1 MTNRISTVYLI
12 ILSSVIQI
20 SAQQEIT
27 LLGVDVDGN
36 KLASETMIRYTAGL
50 RQNEVINVADFSRA
64 VKRLWQL
71 GLFEDVQIKID
82 KETTD
87 GFFITIQVQETPIL
101 GNVHYKGNKKLKDK
115 QLQDELDFYLGQRIK
130 PHVLVESITKL
141 KDFYAEDGFLLAEV
155 EATLVDPEGTIDD
168 QKSDKDKQK
177 QGLTK
182 DILFTIKEN
191 DKVKINKILFQGNES
206 YSDFRLRRVLKE
218 TKQQRWYLFWRS
230 YFDGKKF
237 DEDKLALET
246 FYRNNGYRDF
256 TILSDTTAVNDEQK
270 RMEIV
275 ISVIEGP
282 RYRYRNFSWD
292 GNTLFNNEILNRAL
306 NLKRGDY
313 FNEEEFNAAVYNNMQ
328 GLYMDRGYIYSR
340 VDPQFTPVD
349 KDSLDIHFP
358 IVENHQINVRNI
370 SIVGNDH
377 TRENIIRRE
386 LNIYPGDI
394 FNREMLIRSQRNLLR
409 LNYFSNVVPDVAPVD
424 EDEVDLEITVEE
436 KSADRANANMGY
448 SGIYGLSG
456 GVGIEFANFRGL
468 GQQFMISYNIGSKY
482 NFYSSQPTS
491 QFKSFSISFV
501 DPMIFDTP
509 NRVGF
514 SFYSTFRGQGTSYYF
529 PLDLKML
536 GGSVQWGRRF
546 KWPDDY
552 FRGYWVMR
560 TMKKTYEGTAEEL
573 DQYVKGLN
581 TTLGNSITQVLTRDN
596 RDHHE
601 FPTRG
606 SKFTWESTL
615 SGNVFGGNEDFFKHV
630 LNFEWFSPTFWKFVL
645 MSSFK
650 IGVIQPLKNLDNE
663 RTLIPFDEKFIMGG
677 NGMPYGNM
685 LRGYP
690 DNSISPG
697 PMGGNA
703 LLRSVTEFRA
713 PISENPV
720 IYGLLFAEMGNVWNT
735 VNMTESFD
743 VPREGSFTLKRSAGI
758 GIRFYMP
765 MMGVLGFDMGYGF
778 DVIIILVKNQVGII
792 PSYLVMYFS
801 DN

>member
-1 MTNRISTVYLI
+1 MINRISIVYLI
-12 ILSSVIQI
+12 MLSSVIQI
-20 SAQQEIT
+20 RAQQEVT
-27 LLGVDVDGN
+27 LLGVEVDGN

-82 KETTD
+82 QETSE
-87 GFFITIQVQETPIL
+87 GFFITIHVQETPIL
-101 GNVHYKGNKKLKDK
+101 GTVRYKGNKKLKDK
-115 QLQDELDFYLGQRIK
+115 QLQDELELYRGQRIK

-155 EATLVDPEGTIDD
+155 EATLVDPEGKIDD
-168 QKSDKDKQK
+168 SKSDKDKQK
-177 QGLTK
+177 RELTK

-191 DKVKINKILFQGNES
+191 DKVKINIIRFQGNES
-206 YSDFRLRRVLKE
+206 YSGFRLRRVLKE

-256 TILSDTTAVNDEQK
+256 AILSDTTAVNDKQK
-270 RMEIV
+270 RMDIV

-292 GNTLFNNEILNRAL
+292 GNTLFNTKALNRAL

-340 VDPQFTPVD
+340 VDPQFTPVGE
-349 KDSLDIHFP
+349 DSLDIHFP
-358 IVENHQINVRNI
+358 IVENHQVNVRNI
-370 SIVGNDH
+370 YITGNDH
-377 TRENIIRRE
+377 THENVIRRE
-386 LNIYPGDI
+386 LSIFPGDI

-424 EDEVDLEITVEE
+424 EDEVDLEIAVEE
-436 KSADRANANMGY
+436 KSADRANANIGY
-448 SGIYGLSG
+448 SGVYGLSG
-456 GVGIEFANFRGL
+456 GVGVEFANFRGL
-468 GQQFMISYNIGSKY
+468 GQQFMISYNIGSRY

-509 NRVGF
+509 NRVGA

-529 PLDLKML
+529 PLDLQML

-552 FRGYWVMR
+552 FRGYWVLR
-560 TMKKTYEGTAEEL
+560 TMKKTYEGTQEEL
-573 DQYVKGLN
+573 DQYVKGFSS
-581 TTLGNSITQVLTRDN
+581 TLGNSITQVVTRDN

-606 SKFTWESTL
+606 SKFTWEATL
-615 SGNVFGGNEDFFKHV
+615 SGNLLGGNEDFFKHV

-650 IGVIQPLKNLDNE
+650 IGVIHPLENLDNQ
-663 RTLIPFDEKFIMGG
+663 RSIIPFDEKFIMGG

-697 PMGGNA
+697 PTGGNV
-703 LLRSVTEFRA
+703 LLRSVTEFRV

-735 VNMTESFD
+735 VNMTETFD
-743 VPREGSFTLKRSAGI
+743 VPRDGAFTLKRSAGI

-778 DVIIILVKNQVGII
+778 DVIDNTGEKPGWNYTIIFGNV
-792 PSYLVMYFS
+792 F
-801 DN
+801 

>member
-115 QLQDELDFYLGQRIK
+115 QLQDELEFYLGQRIK
-130 PHVLVESITKL
+130 PHVLVESITKI
-141 KDFYAEDGFLLAEV
+141 KNFYAEDGFLLANV
-155 EATLVDPEGTIDD
+155 KATLVDPEDTIDD

-177 QGLTK
+177 QDLTK

-256 TILSDTTAVNDEQK
+256 TILSDTTAFNDEQK

-292 GNTLFNNEILNRAL
+292 GNTLFNKEILNRAL

-349 KDSLDIHFP
+349 EDSLDIHFP

-448 SGIYGLSG
+448 SGVYGLSG
-456 GVGIEFANFRGL
+456 GLGVEFANFRGM
-468 GQQFMISYNIGSKY
+468 GQQFMISYNIGSRY

-491 QFKSFSISFV
+491 QFKSFSMSFV

-509 NRVGF
+509 NRLGF
-514 SFYSTFRGQGTSYYF
+514 SFFSTFRGQGTSYYF
-529 PLDLKML
+529 PLDLKMV
-536 GGSVQWGRRF
+536 GGSVQWGRRC

-552 FRGYWVMR
+552 FRGYWVLK
-560 TMKKTYEGTAEEL
+560 TMKKTYEGNQEEL
-573 DQYVKGLN
+573 DQYVNGMS
-581 TTLGNSITQVLTRDN
+581 TTIGNSITQVVTRDN

-606 SKFTWESTL
+606 SKFTWESTF
-615 SGNVFGGNEDFFKHV
+615 SGNILGGNEAFFKHV

-645 MSSFK
+645 TSSFK
-650 IGVIQPLKNLDNE
+650 IGVIQTLENLDNQ
-663 RTLIPFDEKFIMGG
+663 RSIIPFDEKFIMGG

-697 PMGGNA
+697 PTGGNA
-703 LLRSVTEFRA
+703 LLRSVTEFRV

-720 IYGLLFAEMGNVWNT
+720 IYGLVFAEMGNVWNT

-743 VPREGSFTLKRSAGI
+743 IPRDGAFSLKRSAGV

-778 DVIIILVKNQVGII
+778 DVIDNTGEKPGWNYTIIFGNV
-792 PSYLVMYFS
+792 F
-801 DN
+801 

>member
-1 MTNRISTVYLI
+1 M
-12 ILSSVIQI
+12 IQI
-20 SAQQEIT
+20 SAQQEVT
-27 LLGVDVDGN
+27 LLGVEVDGN

-82 KETTD
+82 QETSD
-87 GFFITIQVQETPIL
+87 GFFITIHVQETPIL
-101 GNVHYKGNKKLKDK
+101 GTVRYKGNKKLKDK
-115 QLQDELDFYLGQRIK
+115 QLQDELEFYLGQRIK
-130 PHVLVESITKL
+130 PHVLIESITKL
-141 KDFYAEDGFLLAEV
+141 KDFYAEDGFLLAKV

-168 QKSDKDKQK
+168 PKSDKDKQK
-177 QGLTK
+177 QELTK
-182 DILFTIKEN
+182 DILFTIEEN

-206 YSDFRLRRVLKE
+206 YSGFHLRRVLKE

-237 DEDKLALET
+237 TEDKLALET

-256 TILSDTTAVNDEQK
+256 TILSDTTEVNDEKK
-270 RMEIV
+270 RMDII

-313 FNEEEFNAAVYNNMQ
+313 FNEEEFNEAVYNNMQ

-340 VDPQFTPVD
+340 VEPQFTPVD
-349 KDSLDIHFP
+349 EDSLDIHFP

-456 GVGIEFANFRGL
+456 GVGVEFANFRGL
-468 GQQFMISYNIGSKY
+468 GQQFMISYNIGSRY

-491 QFKSFSISFV
+491 QFKSFSMSFV

-529 PLDLKML
+529 PLDLRMV

-552 FRGYWVMR
+552 FRGYWVLR
-560 TMKKTYEGTAEEL
+560 IMKKTYEGTQEEL
-573 DQYVKGLN
+573 NQYVKGLS
-581 TTLGNSITQVLTRDN
+581 TTLGNSITQVVTRDN

-606 SKFTWESTL
+606 SKFTWESTF
-615 SGNVFGGNEDFFKHV
+615 SGNILGGNEDFFKHI

-645 MSSFK
+645 TSSFK
-650 IGVIQPLKNLDNE
+650 IGVIQPLENLDNQ
-663 RTLIPFDEKFIMGG
+663 RSIIPFDEKFIMGG

-697 PMGGNA
+697 PTGGNA
-703 LLRSVTEFRA
+703 LLRSVTEFRV

-720 IYGLLFAEMGNVWNT
+720 IYGLAFAEMGNVWNT

-743 VPREGSFTLKRSAGI
+743 IPRDGAFSLKRSAGI

-778 DVIIILVKNQVGII
+778 DVIDNTGEKPGWNYTIIFGNV
-792 PSYLVMYFS
+792 F
-801 DN
+801 

>member
-115 QLQDELDFYLGQRIK
+115 QLQDELEFYLGQRIK
-130 PHVLVESITKL
+130 PHVLVESITKI
-141 KDFYAEDGFLLAEV
+141 KNFYAEDGFLLANV
-155 EATLVDPEGTIDD
+155 KATLVDPEDTIDD

-177 QGLTK
+177 QDLTK

-256 TILSDTTAVNDEQK
+256 TILSDTTAFNDEQK

-292 GNTLFNNEILNRAL
+292 GNTLFNKEILNRAL

-349 KDSLDIHFP
+349 EDSLDIHFP

-448 SGIYGLSG
+448 SGVYGLSG
-456 GVGIEFANFRGL
+456 GLGVEFANFRGM
-468 GQQFMISYNIGSKY
+468 GQQFMISYNIGSRY

-491 QFKSFSISFV
+491 QFKSFSMSFV

-509 NRVGF
+509 NRLGF
-514 SFYSTFRGQGTSYYF
+514 SFFSTFRGQGTSYYF
-529 PLDLKML
+529 PLDLKMV

-552 FRGYWVMR
+552 FRGYWVLK
-560 TMKKTYEGTAEEL
+560 TMKKTYEGNQEEL
-573 DQYVKGLN
+573 DQYVNGMS
-581 TTLGNSITQVLTRDN
+581 TTIGNSITQVVTRDN

-606 SKFTWESTL
+606 SKFTWESTF
-615 SGNVFGGNEDFFKHV
+615 SGNILGGNEAFFKHV

-645 MSSFK
+645 TSSFK
-650 IGVIQPLKNLDNE
+650 IGVIQTLENLDNQ
-663 RTLIPFDEKFIMGG
+663 RSIIPFDEKFIMGG

-697 PMGGNA
+697 PTGGNA
-703 LLRSVTEFRA
+703 LLRSVTEFRV

-720 IYGLLFAEMGNVWNT
+720 IYGLVFAEMGNVWNT

-743 VPREGSFTLKRSAGI
+743 IPRDGAFSLKRSAGV

-778 DVIIILVKNQVGII
+778 DVIDNTGEKPGWNYTIIFGNV
-792 PSYLVMYFS
+792 F
-801 DN
+801 

>member
-1 MTNRISTVYLI
+1 MINRIAILYFI
-12 ILSSVIQI
+12 MLSSVIQI
-20 SAQQEIT
+20 SAQQEVT
-27 LLGVDVDGN
+27 LLGVEVDGN

-82 KETTD
+82 QETSD
-87 GFFITIQVQETPIL
+87 GFFITIHVQETPIL
-101 GNVHYKGNKKLKDK
+101 GTVRYKGNKKLKDK
-115 QLQDELDFYLGQRIK
+115 QLQDELELYRGQRIK
-130 PHVLVESITKL
+130 PHVLIESITKL

-155 EATLVDPEGTIDD
+155 EATLVDPEGKIDD
-168 QKSDKDKQK
+168 SKSDKDKQK
-177 QGLTK
+177 RELTK

-191 DKVKINKILFQGNES
+191 DKVKINKIRFQGNES
-206 YSDFRLRRVLKE
+206 YSGFRLRRVLKE

-256 TILSDTTAVNDEQK
+256 AILSDTTAVNDKQK
-270 RMEIV
+270 RMDIV

-292 GNTLFNNEILNRAL
+292 GNTLFNTKALNRAL

-340 VDPQFTPVD
+340 VDPQFTPVGE
-349 KDSLDIHFP
+349 DSLDIHFP
-358 IVENHQINVRNI
+358 IVENHQVNVRNI
-370 SIVGNDH
+370 YITGNDH
-377 TRENIIRRE
+377 THENVIRRE
-386 LNIYPGDI
+386 LSIFPGDI

-424 EDEVDLEITVEE
+424 EDEVDLEIAVEE
-436 KSADRANANMGY
+436 KSADRANANIGY
-448 SGIYGLSG
+448 SGVYGLSG
-456 GVGIEFANFRGL
+456 GVGVEFANFRGL
-468 GQQFMISYNIGSKY
+468 GQQFTISYNIGSRY

-509 NRVGF
+509 NRVGA

-529 PLDLKML
+529 PLDLQML

-552 FRGYWVMR
+552 FRGYWVLR
-560 TMKKTYEGTAEEL
+560 TMKKTYEGTQEEL
-573 DQYVKGLN
+573 DQYVKGFSS
-581 TTLGNSITQVLTRDN
+581 TLGNSITQVVTRDN

-615 SGNVFGGNEDFFKHV
+615 SGKMLGGNEDFFKHV

-650 IGVIQPLKNLDNE
+650 IGVIQPLEDLDNQ
-663 RTLIPFDEKFIMGG
+663 RSIIPFDEKFIMGG

-697 PMGGNA
+697 PTGGNV
-703 LLRSVTEFRA
+703 LLRSVTEFRV

-735 VNMTESFD
+735 VNMTETFD
-743 VPREGSFTLKRSAGI
+743 VPRDGAFTLKRSAGI

-778 DVIIILVKNQVGII
+778 DVIDNTGEKPGWNYTIIFGNV
-792 PSYLVMYFS
+792 F
-801 DN
+801 

>member
-1 MTNRISTVYLI
+1 MTNRISIVYLI

-130 PHVLVESITKL
+130 PHVLVESITKI
-141 KDFYAEDGFLLAEV
+141 KNFYAEDGFLLANV
-155 EATLVDPEGTIDD
+155 KATLVDPEDTIDD

-177 QGLTK
+177 QDLTK

-340 VDPQFTPVD
+340 VDPQFTPVGE
-349 KDSLDIHFP
+349 DSLDIHFP

-448 SGIYGLSG
+448 SGVYGLSG
-456 GVGIEFANFRGL
+456 GLGVEFANFRGM

-491 QFKSFSISFV
+491 QFKSFSMSFV

-509 NRVGF
+509 NRLGF
-514 SFYSTFRGQGTSYYF
+514 SFFSTFRGQGTSYYF
-529 PLDLKML
+529 PLDLKMV

-552 FRGYWVMR
+552 FRGYWVLR
-560 TMKKTYEGTAEEL
+560 TMKKTYEGNQEEL
-573 DQYVKGLN
+573 DQYVNGMN
-581 TTLGNSITQVLTRDN
+581 TTIGNSITQVVTRDN

-606 SKFTWESTL
+606 SKFTWESTF
-615 SGNVFGGNEDFFKHV
+615 SGNILGGNEDFFKHV

-645 MSSFK
+645 TSSFK
-650 IGVIQPLKNLDNE
+650 IGVIQTLENLDNQ
-663 RTLIPFDEKFIMGG
+663 RSIIPFDEKFIMGG

-697 PMGGNA
+697 PTGGNA
-703 LLRSVTEFRA
+703 LLRSVTEFRV

-720 IYGLLFAEMGNVWNT
+720 IYGLVFAEMGNVWNT

-743 VPREGSFTLKRSAGI
+743 IPRDGAFSLKRSAGV

-778 DVIIILVKNQVGII
+778 DVIDNTGEKPGWNYTIIFGNV
-792 PSYLVMYFS
+792 F
-801 DN
+801 

>member
-1 MTNRISTVYLI
+1 MTNRISIVYLI
-12 ILSSVIQI
+12 MLSSVIQI
-20 SAQQEIT
+20 SAQQEVK
-27 LLGVDVDGN
+27 LLGVEIDGN

-71 GLFEDVQIKID
+71 GLFDDVQIKID
-82 KETTD
+82 KETSD

-101 GNVHYKGNKKLKDK
+101 GTVHYKGNKKLKDK
-115 QLQDELDFYLGQRIK
+115 QLQDELEFYLGQRIK
-130 PHVLVESITKL
+130 PHVLIESITKL
-141 KDFYAEDGFLLAEV
+141 KDFYAEDGFLLAKV

-168 QKSDKDKQK
+168 PKSDKDKQK
-177 QGLTK
+177 QELTK
-182 DILFTIKEN
+182 DILFTIEEN

-206 YSDFRLRRVLKE
+206 YSGFHLRRVLKE

-237 DEDKLALET
+237 NEDKLALET

-256 TILSDTTAVNDEQK
+256 TILSDTTEVNDEKK
-270 RMEIV
+270 RMDII

-313 FNEEEFNAAVYNNMQ
+313 FNEEEFNEAVYNNMQ

-340 VDPQFTPVD
+340 VEPQFTPVD
-349 KDSLDIHFP
+349 EDSLDIHFP

-456 GVGIEFANFRGL
+456 GVGVEFANFRGL
-468 GQQFMISYNIGSKY
+468 GQQFMISYNIGSRY

-491 QFKSFSISFV
+491 QFKSFSMSFV

-529 PLDLKML
+529 PLDLRMV

-552 FRGYWVMR
+552 FRGYWVLR
-560 TMKKTYEGTAEEL
+560 IMKKTYEGTQEEL
-573 DQYVKGLN
+573 DQYVKGLS
-581 TTLGNSITQVLTRDN
+581 TTLGNSITQVVTRDN

-606 SKFTWESTL
+606 SKFTWESTF
-615 SGNVFGGNEDFFKHV
+615 SGNILGGNEDFFKHI

-645 MSSFK
+645 TSSFK
-650 IGVIQPLKNLDNE
+650 IGVIQPLENLDNQ
-663 RTLIPFDEKFIMGG
+663 RSIIPFDEKFIMGG

-697 PMGGNA
+697 PTGGNA
-703 LLRSVTEFRA
+703 LLRSVTEFRV

-720 IYGLLFAEMGNVWNT
+720 IYGLAFAEMGNVWNT

-743 VPREGSFTLKRSAGI
+743 IPRDGAFSLKRSAGI

-778 DVIIILVKNQVGII
+778 DVIDNTGEKPGWNYTIIFGNV
-792 PSYLVMYFS
+792 F
-801 DN
+801 

>member
-1 MTNRISTVYLI
+1 MV
-12 ILSSVIQI
+12 QI
-20 SAQQEIT
+20 NAQQEVT

-82 KETTD
+82 KETND

-101 GNVHYKGNKKLKDK
+101 GTVHYKGNKKLKDK
-115 QLQDELDFYLGQRIK
+115 QLQDELEFYLGQRIK

-141 KDFYAEDGFLLAEV
+141 KDFYAEDGFLLAEI

-168 QKSDKDKQK
+168 QKSDKDRQK

-256 TILSDTTAVNDEQK
+256 TIMSDTTSANDEQK
-270 RMEIV
+270 HMDIV

-292 GNTLFNNEILNRAL
+292 GNTLFNNQILNRAL

-340 VDPQFTPVD
+340 VDPQFTPVGE
-349 KDSLDIHFP
+349 DSLDIHFP
-358 IVENHQINVRNI
+358 IVENHQIKVRNI
-370 SIVGNDH
+370 SIAGNDH

-409 LNYFSNVVPDVAPVD
+409 LNYFSNVVPDVAPAD

-448 SGIYGLSG
+448 SGVYGLSG
-456 GVGIEFANFRGL
+456 GLGVEFANFRGL
-468 GQQFMISYNIGSKY
+468 GQQFMISYNIGSRY

-491 QFKSFSISFV
+491 QFKSFSMSFV

-529 PLDLKML
+529 PLDLQMV

-552 FRGYWVMR
+552 FRGYWVLR
-560 TMKKTYEGTAEEL
+560 TMKKTYEGNQEEL
-573 DQYVKGLN
+573 DQYVNGMS
-581 TTLGNSITQVLTRDN
+581 TTIGNSITQVVTRDN

-606 SKFTWESTL
+606 SKFTWESTF
-615 SGNVFGGNEDFFKHV
+615 SGNILGGNEDFFKHV
-630 LNFEWFSPTFWKFVL
+630 LNFEWFSPTFWKIVL
-645 MSSFK
+645 TSSFK
-650 IGVIQPLKNLDNE
+650 IGVIQTLENLDNQ
-663 RTLIPFDEKFIMGG
+663 RSIIPFDEKFIMGG

-697 PMGGNA
+697 PTGGNA
-703 LLRSVTEFRA
+703 LLRSVTEFRV

-720 IYGLLFAEMGNVWNT
+720 IYGLLFGEMGNVWNT
-735 VNMTESFD
+735 VNMTESFAI
-743 VPREGSFTLKRSAGI
+743 PRDGAFSLKRSAGV

-778 DVIIILVKNQVGII
+778 DVIDNTGEKPGWNYTIIFGNV
-792 PSYLVMYFS
+792 F
-801 DN
+801 

>member
-1 MTNRISTVYLI
+1 MTNRISIVYLI

-27 LLGVDVDGN
+27 LLGVYVDGN

-82 KETTD
+82 KETPD

-101 GNVHYKGNKKLKDK
+101 GTVHYKGNKKLKDK
-115 QLQDELDFYLGQRIK
+115 QLQDELEFYLGQRIK
-130 PHVLVESITKL
+130 PHVLIESITKL

-177 QGLTK
+177 QELTK
-182 DILFTIKEN
+182 DILFTIEEN

-206 YSDFRLRRVLKE
+206 YSGFHLRRVLKE

-237 DEDKLALET
+237 NEDKLALET

-256 TILSDTTAVNDEQK
+256 TILSDTTEVNDEKK
-270 RMEIV
+270 RMDII

-313 FNEEEFNAAVYNNMQ
+313 FNEEEFNEAVYNNMQ

-340 VDPQFTPVD
+340 VEPQFTPVD
-349 KDSLDIHFP
+349 EDSLDIHFP
-358 IVENHQINVRNI
+358 IVENHQISVRNI
-370 SIVGNDH
+370 SIAGNDH

-456 GVGIEFANFRGL
+456 GVGVEFANFRGL

-491 QFKSFSISFV
+491 QFKSFSMSFV

-529 PLDLKML
+529 PLDLRMV

-552 FRGYWVMR
+552 FRGYWVLR
-560 TMKKTYEGTAEEL
+560 AMKKTYEGTQEEL
-573 DQYVKGLN
+573 DQYVKGLS
-581 TTLGNSITQVLTRDN
+581 TTLGNSITQVVTRDN

-606 SKFTWESTL
+606 SKFTWESTF
-615 SGNVFGGNEDFFKHV
+615 SGNILGGNEDFFKHI

-645 MSSFK
+645 TSSFK
-650 IGVIQPLKNLDNE
+650 IGVIQPLENLDNQ
-663 RTLIPFDEKFIMGG
+663 RSIIPFDEKFIMGG

-697 PMGGNA
+697 PTGGNA
-703 LLRSVTEFRA
+703 LLRSVTEFRV

-720 IYGLLFAEMGNVWNT
+720 IYGLAFAEMGNVWNT

-743 VPREGSFTLKRSAGI
+743 IPRDGAFSLKRSAGI

-778 DVIIILVKNQVGII
+778 DVIDNTGEKPGWNYTIIFGNV
-792 PSYLVMYFS
+792 F
-801 DN
+801 

>member
-1 MTNRISTVYLI
+1 M
-12 ILSSVIQI
+12 
-20 SAQQEIT
+20 
-27 LLGVDVDGN
+27 D
-36 KLASETMIRYTAGL
+36 
-50 RQNEVINVADFSRA
+50 
-64 VKRLWQL
+64 
-71 GLFEDVQIKID
+71 
-82 KETTD
+82 
-87 GFFITIQVQETPIL
+87 
-101 GNVHYKGNKKLKDK
+101 
-115 QLQDELDFYLGQRIK
+115 
-130 PHVLVESITKL
+130 
-141 KDFYAEDGFLLAEV
+141 
-155 EATLVDPEGTIDD
+155 
-168 QKSDKDKQK
+168 
-177 QGLTK
+177 
-182 DILFTIKEN
+182 
-191 DKVKINKILFQGNES
+191 
-206 YSDFRLRRVLKE
+206 
-218 TKQQRWYLFWRS
+218 
-230 YFDGKKF
+230 
-237 DEDKLALET
+237 
-246 FYRNNGYRDF
+246 
-256 TILSDTTAVNDEQK
+256 
-270 RMEIV
+270 IV

-292 GNTLFNNEILNRAL
+292 GNTLFSSEILKRAL

-349 KDSLDIHFP
+349 EDSLDIHFP
-358 IVENHQINVRNI
+358 IVENHQIKVRNI
-370 SIVGNDH
+370 SIAGNDH

-409 LNYFSNVVPDVAPVD
+409 LNYFSNVVPDVAPAD
-424 EDEVDLEITVEE
+424 EDEVDLEIIVEE

-448 SGIYGLSG
+448 SGVYGLSG
-456 GVGIEFANFRGL
+456 GVGVEFANFRGL
-468 GQQFMISYNIGSKY
+468 GQQFMISYNIGSRY

-491 QFKSFSISFV
+491 QFKSFSMSFV

-529 PLDLKML
+529 PLDLKMV

-552 FRGYWVMR
+552 FRGYWVLR
-560 TMKKTYEGTAEEL
+560 TMKKTYEGTQEEL
-573 DQYVKGLN
+573 DQYVNGMN
-581 TTLGNSITQVLTRDN
+581 TTIGNSITQVVTRDN

-606 SKFTWESTL
+606 SKFTWESTF
-615 SGNVFGGNEDFFKHV
+615 SGNILGGNEDFFKHL

-645 MSSFK
+645 TSSFK
-650 IGVIQPLKNLDNE
+650 IGVIQTLENLDNQ
-663 RTLIPFDEKFIMGG
+663 RSIIPFDEKFIMGG

-697 PMGGNA
+697 PTGGNA
-703 LLRSVTEFRA
+703 LLRSVTEFRV

-720 IYGLLFAEMGNVWNT
+720 IYGLVFAEMGNVWNT
-735 VNMTESFD
+735 VSMTESFD
-743 VPREGSFTLKRSAGI
+743 IPRDGAFSLKRSAGV

-778 DVIIILVKNQVGII
+778 DVIDNTGEKPGWNYTIIFGNV
-792 PSYLVMYFS
+792 F
-801 DN
+801 

>member
-1 MTNRISTVYLI
+1 MV
-12 ILSSVIQI
+12 QI
-20 SAQQEIT
+20 NAQQEVT

-82 KETTD
+82 KETND

-101 GNVHYKGNKKLKDK
+101 GTVRYKGNKKLKDK
-115 QLQDELDFYLGQRIK
+115 QLQDELEFYLGQRIK

-141 KDFYAEDGFLLAEV
+141 KDFYAEDGFLLAEI

-256 TILSDTTAVNDEQK
+256 TIMSDTTSANDEQK
-270 RMEIV
+270 HMDIV

-292 GNTLFNNEILNRAL
+292 GNTLFSNQILNRAL

-340 VDPQFTPVD
+340 VDPQFTPVGE
-349 KDSLDIHFP
+349 DSLDIHFP
-358 IVENHQINVRNI
+358 IVENHQIKVRNI
-370 SIVGNDH
+370 SIAGNDH

-409 LNYFSNVVPDVAPVD
+409 LNYFSNVVPDVAPAD

-448 SGIYGLSG
+448 SGVYGLSG
-456 GVGIEFANFRGL
+456 GLGVEFANFRGL
-468 GQQFMISYNIGSKY
+468 GQQFMISYNIGSRY

-491 QFKSFSISFV
+491 QFKSFSMSFV

-529 PLDLKML
+529 PLDLKMV

-552 FRGYWVMR
+552 FRGYWVLR
-560 TMKKTYEGTAEEL
+560 TMKKTYEGNQEEL
-573 DQYVKGLN
+573 DQYVNGMS
-581 TTLGNSITQVLTRDN
+581 TTIGNSITQVVTRDN

-606 SKFTWESTL
+606 SKFTWESTF
-615 SGNVFGGNEDFFKHV
+615 SGNILGGNEDFFKHL
-630 LNFEWFSPTFWKFVL
+630 LNFEWFSPTFWKIVL
-645 MSSFK
+645 TSSFK
-650 IGVIQPLKNLDNE
+650 IGVIQTLENLDNQ
-663 RTLIPFDEKFIMGG
+663 RSIIPFDEKFIMGG

-697 PMGGNA
+697 PTGGNA
-703 LLRSVTEFRA
+703 LLRSVTEFRV

-735 VNMTESFD
+735 VNMTESFAI
-743 VPREGSFTLKRSAGI
+743 PRDGAFSLKRSAGV

-778 DVIIILVKNQVGII
+778 DVIDNTGEKPGWNYTIIFGNV
-792 PSYLVMYFS
+792 F
-801 DN
+801 

>member
-1 MTNRISTVYLI
+1 MTNRISIVYLI

-27 LLGVDVDGN
+27 LLGVYVDGN

-82 KETTD
+82 KETPD

-101 GNVHYKGNKKLKDK
+101 GTVHYKGNKKLKDK
-115 QLQDELDFYLGQRIK
+115 QLQDELEFYLGQRIK
-130 PHVLVESITKL
+130 PHVLIESITKL

-177 QGLTK
+177 QELTK
-182 DILFTIKEN
+182 DILFTIEEN

-206 YSDFRLRRVLKE
+206 YSGFHLRRVLKE

-237 DEDKLALET
+237 NEDKLALET

-256 TILSDTTAVNDEQK
+256 TILSDTTEVNDEKK
-270 RMEIV
+270 RMDII

-313 FNEEEFNAAVYNNMQ
+313 FNEEEFNEAVYNNMQ

-340 VDPQFTPVD
+340 VEPQFTPVD
-349 KDSLDIHFP
+349 EDSLDIHFP

-456 GVGIEFANFRGL
+456 GVGVEFANFRGL
-468 GQQFMISYNIGSKY
+468 GQQFMISYNIGSRY

-491 QFKSFSISFV
+491 QFKSFSMSFV

-529 PLDLKML
+529 PLDLRMV

-552 FRGYWVMR
+552 FRGYWVLR
-560 TMKKTYEGTAEEL
+560 AMKKTYEGTQEEL
-573 DQYVKGLN
+573 DQYVKGLS
-581 TTLGNSITQVLTRDN
+581 TTLGNSITQVVTRDN

-606 SKFTWESTL
+606 SKFTWESTF
-615 SGNVFGGNEDFFKHV
+615 SGNILGGNEDFFKHI

-645 MSSFK
+645 TSSFK
-650 IGVIQPLKNLDNE
+650 IGVIQPLENLDNE

-703 LLRSVTEFRA
+703 LLRSVTEFRI

-735 VNMTESFD
+735 INMTESFD
-743 VPREGSFTLKRSAGI
+743 IPREGSFTLKRSAGI

-778 DVIIILVKNQVGII
+778 DVIDNTGEKPGWNYTIIFGNV
-792 PSYLVMYFS
+792 F
-801 DN
+801 

>member
-1 MTNRISTVYLI
+1 MV
-12 ILSSVIQI
+12 QI
-20 SAQQEIT
+20 NAQQEVT

-82 KETTD
+82 KETND

-101 GNVHYKGNKKLKDK
+101 GTVRYKGNKKLKDK
-115 QLQDELDFYLGQRIK
+115 QLQDELEFYLGQRIK

-141 KDFYAEDGFLLAEV
+141 KDFYAEDGFLRAGV

-256 TILSDTTAVNDEQK
+256 TIMSDTTSANDEQK
-270 RMEIV
+270 HMDIV

-292 GNTLFNNEILNRAL
+292 GNTLFSNQILNRAL

-340 VDPQFTPVD
+340 VDPQFTPVGE
-349 KDSLDIHFP
+349 DSLDIHFP
-358 IVENHQINVRNI
+358 IVENHQIKVRNI
-370 SIVGNDH
+370 SIAGNDH

-409 LNYFSNVVPDVAPVD
+409 LNYFSNVVPDVAPAD

-448 SGIYGLSG
+448 SGVYGLSG
-456 GVGIEFANFRGL
+456 GLGVEFANFRGL
-468 GQQFMISYNIGSKY
+468 GQQFMISYNIGSRY

-491 QFKSFSISFV
+491 QFKSFSMSFV

-529 PLDLKML
+529 PLDLQMV

-552 FRGYWVMR
+552 FRGYWVLR
-560 TMKKTYEGTAEEL
+560 TMKKTYEGNQEEL
-573 DQYVKGLN
+573 DQYVNGMS
-581 TTLGNSITQVLTRDN
+581 TTIGNSITQVVTRDN

-606 SKFTWESTL
+606 SKFTWESTF
-615 SGNVFGGNEDFFKHV
+615 SGNILGGNEDFFKHV
-630 LNFEWFSPTFWKFVL
+630 LNFEWFSPTFWKIVL
-645 MSSFK
+645 TSSFK
-650 IGVIQPLKNLDNE
+650 IGVIQTLENLDNQ
-663 RTLIPFDEKFIMGG
+663 RSIIPFDEKFIMGG

-697 PMGGNA
+697 PTGGNA
-703 LLRSVTEFRA
+703 LLRSVTEFRV

-735 VNMTESFD
+735 VNMTESFAI
-743 VPREGSFTLKRSAGI
+743 PRDGAFSLKRSAGV

-778 DVIIILVKNQVGII
+778 DVIDNTGEKPGWNYTIIFGNV
-792 PSYLVMYFS
+792 F
-801 DN
+801 

>member
-1 MTNRISTVYLI
+1 MTNRISIVYLI

-27 LLGVDVDGN
+27 LLGVYVDGN

-82 KETTD
+82 KETPD

-101 GNVHYKGNKKLKDK
+101 GTVHYKGNKKLKDK
-115 QLQDELDFYLGQRIK
+115 QLQDELEFYLGQRIK
-130 PHVLVESITKL
+130 PHVLIESITKL

-168 QKSDKDKQK
+168 KKSYKDKQK
-177 QGLTK
+177 QELTK
-182 DILFTIKEN
+182 DILFTIEEN

-206 YSDFRLRRVLKE
+206 YSGFHLRRVLKE

-237 DEDKLALET
+237 NEDKLALET

-256 TILSDTTAVNDEQK
+256 TILSDTTEVNDEKK
-270 RMEIV
+270 RMDII

-313 FNEEEFNAAVYNNMQ
+313 FNEEEFNEAVYNNMQ

-340 VDPQFTPVD
+340 VEPQFTPVD
-349 KDSLDIHFP
+349 EDSLDIHFP
-358 IVENHQINVRNI
+358 IVENHQISVRNI
-370 SIVGNDH
+370 SIAGNDH

-456 GVGIEFANFRGL
+456 GVGVEFANFRGL

-491 QFKSFSISFV
+491 QFKSFSMSFV

-536 GGSVQWGRRF
+536 GGSIQWGRRF

-552 FRGYWVMR
+552 FRGYWVIR

-573 DQYVKGLN
+573 DQYVKGLS
-581 TTLGNSITQVLTRDN
+581 TTLGNSITQVLTRDS

-703 LLRSVTEFRA
+703 LLRSVTEFRV

-778 DVIIILVKNQVGII
+778 DVIDNTGEKPGWNYTIIFGNV
-792 PSYLVMYFS
+792 F
-801 DN
+801 

>member
-1 MTNRISTVYLI
+1 MC
-12 ILSSVIQI
+12 
-20 SAQQEIT
+20 
-27 LLGVDVDGN
+27 
-36 KLASETMIRYTAGL
+36 IR
-50 RQNEVINVADFSRA
+50 D
-64 VKRLWQL
+64 RL
-71 GLFEDVQIKID
+71 K
-82 KETTD
+82 
-87 GFFITIQVQETPIL
+87 
-101 GNVHYKGNKKLKDK
+101 
-115 QLQDELDFYLGQRIK
+115 
-130 PHVLVESITKL
+130 
-141 KDFYAEDGFLLAEV
+141 
-155 EATLVDPEGTIDD
+155 
-168 QKSDKDKQK
+168 
-177 QGLTK
+177 
-182 DILFTIKEN
+182 
-191 DKVKINKILFQGNES
+191 
-206 YSDFRLRRVLKE
+206 
-218 TKQQRWYLFWRS
+218 
-230 YFDGKKF
+230 
-237 DEDKLALET
+237 
-246 FYRNNGYRDF
+246 
-256 TILSDTTAVNDEQK
+256 
-270 RMEIV
+270 
-275 ISVIEGP
+275 
-282 RYRYRNFSWD
+282 
-292 GNTLFNNEILNRAL
+292 RAL

-349 KDSLDIHFP
+349 EDSLDIHFP
-358 IVENHQINVRNI
+358 IVENHQIKVRNI
-370 SIVGNDH
+370 SIAGNDH

-409 LNYFSNVVPDVAPVD
+409 LNYFSNVVPDVAPAD
-424 EDEVDLEITVEE
+424 EDEVDLEIIVEE

-448 SGIYGLSG
+448 SGVYGLSG
-456 GVGIEFANFRGL
+456 GVGVEFANFRGL
-468 GQQFMISYNIGSKY
+468 GQQFMISYNIGSRY

-491 QFKSFSISFV
+491 QFKSFSMSFV

-529 PLDLKML
+529 PLDLKMV

-552 FRGYWVMR
+552 FRGYWVLR
-560 TMKKTYEGTAEEL
+560 TMKKTYEGTQEEL
-573 DQYVKGLN
+573 DQYVNGMN
-581 TTLGNSITQVLTRDN
+581 TTIGNSITQVVTRDN

-606 SKFTWESTL
+606 SKFTWESTF
-615 SGNVFGGNEDFFKHV
+615 SGNILGGNEDFFKHL
-630 LNFEWFSPTFWKFVL
+630 LNFEWFSPTFWKIVL
-645 MSSFK
+645 TSSFK
-650 IGVIQPLKNLDNE
+650 IGVIQTLENLDNQ
-663 RTLIPFDEKFIMGG
+663 RSIIPFDEKFIMGG

-697 PMGGNA
+697 PTGGNA
-703 LLRSVTEFRA
+703 LLRSVTEFRV

-743 VPREGSFTLKRSAGI
+743 IPRDGAFSLKRSAGV

-778 DVIIILVKNQVGII
+778 DVIDNTGEKPGWNYTIIFGNV
-792 PSYLVMYFS
+792 F
-801 DN
+801 

>member
-1 MTNRISTVYLI
+1 MTNRISIVYLI

-27 LLGVDVDGN
+27 LLGVYVDGN

-82 KETTD
+82 KETPD

-101 GNVHYKGNKKLKDK
+101 GTVHYKGNKKLKDK
-115 QLQDELDFYLGQRIK
+115 QLQDELEFYLGQRIK
-130 PHVLVESITKL
+130 PHVLIESITKL

-177 QGLTK
+177 QELTK
-182 DILFTIKEN
+182 DILFTIEEN

-206 YSDFRLRRVLKE
+206 YSGFHLRRVLKE

-237 DEDKLALET
+237 NEDKLALET

-256 TILSDTTAVNDEQK
+256 TILSDTTEVNDEKK
-270 RMEIV
+270 RMDII

-313 FNEEEFNAAVYNNMQ
+313 FNEEEFNEAVYNNMQ

-349 KDSLDIHFP
+349 EDSLDIHFP
-358 IVENHQINVRNI
+358 IVENHQISVRNI
-370 SIVGNDH
+370 SIAGNDH

-456 GVGIEFANFRGL
+456 GVGVEFANFRGL

-491 QFKSFSISFV
+491 QFKSFSMSFV

-529 PLDLKML
+529 PLDLRMV

-552 FRGYWVMR
+552 FRGYWVLR
-560 TMKKTYEGTAEEL
+560 AMKKTYEGTQEEL
-573 DQYVKGLN
+573 DQYVKGLS
-581 TTLGNSITQVLTRDN
+581 TTLGNSITQVVTRDN

-606 SKFTWESTL
+606 SKFTWESTF
-615 SGNVFGGNEDFFKHV
+615 SGNILGGNEDFFKHI

-645 MSSFK
+645 TSSFK
-650 IGVIQPLKNLDNE
+650 IGVIQPLENLDNQ
-663 RTLIPFDEKFIMGG
+663 RSIIPFDEKFIMGG

-697 PMGGNA
+697 PTGGNA
-703 LLRSVTEFRA
+703 LLRSVTEFRV

-720 IYGLLFAEMGNVWNT
+720 IYGLAFAEMGNVWNT

-743 VPREGSFTLKRSAGI
+743 IPRDGAFSLKRSAGI

-778 DVIIILVKNQVGII
+778 DVIDNTGEKPGWNYTIIFGNV
-792 PSYLVMYFS
+792 F
-801 DN
+801 

>member
-1 MTNRISTVYLI
+1 MV
-12 ILSSVIQI
+12 QI
-20 SAQQEIT
+20 SAQQEVT
-27 LLGVDVDGN
+27 LLGVEVDGN

-82 KETTD
+82 KETND

-101 GNVHYKGNKKLKDK
+101 GTVHYKGNKKLKDK
-115 QLQDELDFYLGQRIK
+115 QLQDELEFYLGQRIK

-141 KDFYAEDGFLLAEV
+141 KDFYAEDGFLLAEI
-155 EATLVDPEGTIDD
+155 EATLVDPEGAIDD
-168 QKSDKDKQK
+168 QKSDKDRQK

-256 TILSDTTAVNDEQK
+256 TILSDTTSVKDEQK
-270 RMEIV
+270 HMDIV

-292 GNTLFNNEILNRAL
+292 GNTLFSNKILNRAL

-340 VDPQFTPVD
+340 VDPQFTPVGE
-349 KDSLDIHFP
+349 DSLDIHFP
-358 IVENHQINVRNI
+358 IVENHQIKVRNI
-370 SIVGNDH
+370 SIAGNDH
-377 TRENIIRRE
+377 TRENVIRRE

-409 LNYFSNVVPDVAPVD
+409 LNYFSNVVPDVAPAD

-448 SGIYGLSG
+448 SGVYGLSG
-456 GVGIEFANFRGL
+456 GLGVEFANFRGM

-491 QFKSFSISFV
+491 QFKSFSMSFV
-501 DPMIFDTP
+501 DPMVFDTP

-529 PLDLKML
+529 PLDLKMV

-552 FRGYWVMR
+552 FRGYWVLR
-560 TMKKTYEGTAEEL
+560 TMKKTYEGNQEEL
-573 DQYVKGLN
+573 DQYVNGMN
-581 TTLGNSITQVLTRDN
+581 TTIGNSITQVVTRDN

-606 SKFTWESTL
+606 SKFTWESTF
-615 SGNVFGGNEDFFKHV
+615 SGNILGGNEDFFKHV
-630 LNFEWFSPTFWKFVL
+630 LNFEWFSPTFWKIVL
-645 MSSFK
+645 TSSFK
-650 IGVIQPLKNLDNE
+650 IGVIQTLENLDNQ
-663 RTLIPFDEKFIMGG
+663 RSIIPFDEKFIMGG

-697 PMGGNA
+697 PTGGNA
-703 LLRSVTEFRA
+703 LLRSVTEFRV

-720 IYGLLFAEMGNVWNT
+720 IYGLVFAEMGNVWNT

-743 VPREGSFTLKRSAGI
+743 IPRDGAFSLKRSAGV

-778 DVIIILVKNQVGII
+778 DVIDNTGEKPGWNYTIIFGNV
-792 PSYLVMYFS
+792 F
-801 DN
+801 

>member
-1 MTNRISTVYLI
+1 MTNRISIVYLI

-27 LLGVDVDGN
+27 LLGVYVDGN

-82 KETTD
+82 KETPD

-101 GNVHYKGNKKLKDK
+101 GTVHYKGNKKLKDK
-115 QLQDELDFYLGQRIK
+115 QLQDELEFYLGQRIK
-130 PHVLVESITKL
+130 PHVLIESITKL

-168 QKSDKDKQK
+168 PKSDKDKQK
-177 QGLTK
+177 QELTK
-182 DILFTIKEN
+182 DILFTIEEN

-206 YSDFRLRRVLKE
+206 YSGFHLRRVLKE

-237 DEDKLALET
+237 NEDKLALET

-256 TILSDTTAVNDEQK
+256 TILSDTTEVNDEKK
-270 RMEIV
+270 RMDII

-313 FNEEEFNAAVYNNMQ
+313 FNEEEFNEAVYNNMQ

-340 VDPQFTPVD
+340 VEPQFTPVD
-349 KDSLDIHFP
+349 EDSLDIHFP

-456 GVGIEFANFRGL
+456 GVGVEFANFRGL

-491 QFKSFSISFV
+491 QFKSFSMSFV

-529 PLDLKML
+529 PLDLRMV

-552 FRGYWVMR
+552 FRGYWVLR
-560 TMKKTYEGTAEEL
+560 IMKKTYEGTQEEL
-573 DQYVKGLN
+573 DQYVKGLS
-581 TTLGNSITQVLTRDN
+581 TTLGNSITQVVTRDN

-606 SKFTWESTL
+606 SKFTWESTF
-615 SGNVFGGNEDFFKHV
+615 SGNILGGNEDFFKHI

-645 MSSFK
+645 TSSFK
-650 IGVIQPLKNLDNE
+650 IGVIQPLENLDNQ
-663 RTLIPFDEKFIMGG
+663 RSIIPFDEKFIMGG

-697 PMGGNA
+697 PTGGNA
-703 LLRSVTEFRA
+703 LLRSVTEFRV

-720 IYGLLFAEMGNVWNT
+720 IYGLAFAEMGNVWNT

-743 VPREGSFTLKRSAGI
+743 IPRDGAFSLKRSAGI

-778 DVIIILVKNQVGII
+778 DVIDNTGEKPGWNYTIIFGNV
-792 PSYLVMYFS
+792 F
-801 DN
+801 

>member
-1 MTNRISTVYLI
+1 MV
-12 ILSSVIQI
+12 QI
-20 SAQQEIT
+20 NAQQEVT

-82 KETTD
+82 KETND

-101 GNVHYKGNKKLKDK
+101 GTVHYKGNKKLKDK
-115 QLQDELDFYLGQRIK
+115 QLQDELEFYLGQRIK

-256 TILSDTTAVNDEQK
+256 TIMSDTTSANDEQK
-270 RMEIV
+270 HMDIV

-292 GNTLFNNEILNRAL
+292 GNTLFSNQILNRAL

-340 VDPQFTPVD
+340 VDPQFTPVGE
-349 KDSLDIHFP
+349 DSLDIHFP
-358 IVENHQINVRNI
+358 IVENHQIKVRNI
-370 SIVGNDH
+370 SIAGNDH

-409 LNYFSNVVPDVAPVD
+409 LNYFSNVVPDVAPAD

-448 SGIYGLSG
+448 SGVYGLSG
-456 GVGIEFANFRGL
+456 GLGVEFANFRGL
-468 GQQFMISYNIGSKY
+468 GQQFMISYNIGSRY

-491 QFKSFSISFV
+491 QFKSFSMSFV

-529 PLDLKML
+529 PLDLQMV

-552 FRGYWVMR
+552 FRGYWVLR
-560 TMKKTYEGTAEEL
+560 TMKKTYEGNQEEL
-573 DQYVKGLN
+573 DQYVNGMS
-581 TTLGNSITQVLTRDN
+581 TTIGNSITQVVTRDN

-606 SKFTWESTL
+606 SKFTWESTF
-615 SGNVFGGNEDFFKHV
+615 SGNILGGNEDFFKHV

-703 LLRSVTEFRA
+703 LLRSVTEFRV

-735 VNMTESFD
+735 VNMTESFAI
-743 VPREGSFTLKRSAGI
+743 PRDGAFSLKRSAGV

-778 DVIIILVKNQVGII
+778 DVIDNTGEKPGWNYTIIFGNV
-792 PSYLVMYFS
+792 F
-801 DN
+801 

>member
-101 GNVHYKGNKKLKDK
+101 GTVHYKGNKKLKDK
-115 QLQDELDFYLGQRIK
+115 QLQDELEFYLGQRIK
-130 PHVLVESITKL
+130 PHVLVESITKI
-141 KDFYAEDGFLLAEV
+141 KNFYAEDGFLLANV
-155 EATLVDPEGTIDD
+155 KATLVDPEDTIDD

-177 QGLTK
+177 QDLTK

-256 TILSDTTAVNDEQK
+256 TILSDTTAFNDEQK

-292 GNTLFNNEILNRAL
+292 GNTLFNKEILNRAL

-349 KDSLDIHFP
+349 EDSLDIHFP

-448 SGIYGLSG
+448 SGVYGLSG
-456 GVGIEFANFRGL
+456 GLGVEFANFRGM
-468 GQQFMISYNIGSKY
+468 GQQFMISYNIGSRY

-491 QFKSFSISFV
+491 QFKSFSMSFV

-509 NRVGF
+509 NRLGF
-514 SFYSTFRGQGTSYYF
+514 SFFSTFRGQGTSYYF
-529 PLDLKML
+529 PLDLKMV

-552 FRGYWVMR
+552 FRGYWVLK
-560 TMKKTYEGTAEEL
+560 TMKKTYEGNQEEL
-573 DQYVKGLN
+573 DQYVNGMS
-581 TTLGNSITQVLTRDN
+581 TTIGNSITQVVTRDN

-606 SKFTWESTL
+606 SKFTWESTF
-615 SGNVFGGNEDFFKHV
+615 SGNILGGNEAFFKHV

-645 MSSFK
+645 TSSFK
-650 IGVIQPLKNLDNE
+650 IGVIQTLENLDNQ
-663 RTLIPFDEKFIMGG
+663 RSIIPFDEKFIMGG

-697 PMGGNA
+697 PTGGNA
-703 LLRSVTEFRA
+703 LLRSVTEFRV

-720 IYGLLFAEMGNVWNT
+720 IYGLVFAEMGNVWNT

-743 VPREGSFTLKRSAGI
+743 IPRDGAFSLKRSAGV

-778 DVIIILVKNQVGII
+778 DVIDNTGEKPGWNYTIIFGNV
-792 PSYLVMYFS
+792 F
-801 DN
+801 

>member
-1 MTNRISTVYLI
+1 MTNRILTVYLI

-115 QLQDELDFYLGQRIK
+115 QLQDELEFYLGQRIK
-130 PHVLVESITKL
+130 PHVLVESITKI
-141 KDFYAEDGFLLAEV
+141 KNFYAEDGFLLANV
-155 EATLVDPEGTIDD
+155 KATLVDPEDTIDD

-177 QGLTK
+177 QDLTK

-256 TILSDTTAVNDEQK
+256 TILSDTTAFNDEQK

-292 GNTLFNNEILNRAL
+292 GNTLFNKEILNRAL

-349 KDSLDIHFP
+349 EDSLDIHFP

-448 SGIYGLSG
+448 SGVYGLSG
-456 GVGIEFANFRGL
+456 GLGVEFANFRGM
-468 GQQFMISYNIGSKY
+468 GQQFMISYNIGSRY

-529 PLDLKML
+529 PLDMRML

-581 TTLGNSITQVLTRDN
+581 TTIGNSITQVLTRDS

-645 MSSFK
+645 TSSFK

-703 LLRSVTEFRA
+703 LLRSVTEFRI

-778 DVIIILVKNQVGII
+778 DVINNTGEKPGWNYTIIFGNV
-792 PSYLVMYFS
+792 F
-801 DN
+801 

>member
-1 MTNRISTVYLI
+1 MTNRISIVYLI

-27 LLGVDVDGN
+27 LLGVYVDGN

-82 KETTD
+82 KETPD

-101 GNVHYKGNKKLKDK
+101 GTVRYKGNKKLKDK
-115 QLQDELDFYLGQRIK
+115 QLQDELEFYLGQRIK
-130 PHVLVESITKL
+130 PHVLIESITKL

-168 QKSDKDKQK
+168 PKSDKDKQK
-177 QGLTK
+177 QELTK
-182 DILFTIKEN
+182 DILFTIEEN

-206 YSDFRLRRVLKE
+206 YSGFHLRRVLKE

-237 DEDKLALET
+237 NEDKLALET

-256 TILSDTTAVNDEQK
+256 TILSDTTEVNDEKK
-270 RMEIV
+270 RMDII

-313 FNEEEFNAAVYNNMQ
+313 FNEEEFNEAVYNNMQ

-340 VDPQFTPVD
+340 VEPQFTPVD
-349 KDSLDIHFP
+349 EDSLDIHFP

-448 SGIYGLSG
+448 SGVYGLSG
-456 GVGIEFANFRGL
+456 GLGVEFANFRGM
-468 GQQFMISYNIGSKY
+468 GQQFMISYNIGSRY

-491 QFKSFSISFV
+491 QFKSFSMSFV

-509 NRVGF
+509 NRLGF
-514 SFYSTFRGQGTSYYF
+514 SFFSTFRGQGTSYYF
-529 PLDLKML
+529 PLDLKMV

-552 FRGYWVMR
+552 FRGYWVLK
-560 TMKKTYEGTAEEL
+560 TMKKTYEGNQEEL
-573 DQYVKGLN
+573 DQYVNGMS
-581 TTLGNSITQVLTRDN
+581 TTIGNSITQVVTRDN

-606 SKFTWESTL
+606 SKFTWESTF
-615 SGNVFGGNEDFFKHV
+615 SGNILGGNEAFFKHV

-645 MSSFK
+645 TSSFK
-650 IGVIQPLKNLDNE
+650 IGVIQTLENLDNQ
-663 RTLIPFDEKFIMGG
+663 RSIIPFDEKFIMGG

-697 PMGGNA
+697 PTGGNA
-703 LLRSVTEFRA
+703 LLRSVTEFRV

-720 IYGLLFAEMGNVWNT
+720 IYGLVFAEMGNVWNT

-743 VPREGSFTLKRSAGI
+743 IPRDGAFSLKRSAGV

-778 DVIIILVKNQVGII
+778 DVIDNTGEKPGWNYTIIFGNV
-792 PSYLVMYFS
+792 F
-801 DN
+801 

>member
-1 MTNRISTVYLI
+1 MV
-12 ILSSVIQI
+12 QI
-20 SAQQEIT
+20 NAQQEVT

-82 KETTD
+82 KETND

-101 GNVHYKGNKKLKDK
+101 GTVHYKGNKKLKDK
-115 QLQDELDFYLGQRIK
+115 QLQDELEFYLGQRIK

-141 KDFYAEDGFLLAEV
+141 KDFYAEDGFLLAEI

-256 TILSDTTAVNDEQK
+256 TIMSDTTSANDEQK
-270 RMEIV
+270 HMDIV

-292 GNTLFNNEILNRAL
+292 GNTLFSNQILNRAL

-340 VDPQFTPVD
+340 VDPQFTPVGE
-349 KDSLDIHFP
+349 DSLDIHFP
-358 IVENHQINVRNI
+358 IVENHQIKVRNI
-370 SIVGNDH
+370 SIAGNDH

-409 LNYFSNVVPDVAPVD
+409 LNYFSNVVPDVAPAD

-448 SGIYGLSG
+448 SGVYGLSG
-456 GVGIEFANFRGL
+456 GLGVEFANFRGL
-468 GQQFMISYNIGSKY
+468 GQQFMISYNIGSRY

-491 QFKSFSISFV
+491 QFKSFSMSFV

-529 PLDLKML
+529 PLDLQMV

-552 FRGYWVMR
+552 FRGYWVLR
-560 TMKKTYEGTAEEL
+560 TMKKTYEGNQEEL
-573 DQYVKGLN
+573 DQYVNGMS
-581 TTLGNSITQVLTRDN
+581 TTIGNSITQVVTRDN

-606 SKFTWESTL
+606 SQFTWESTF
-615 SGNVFGGNEDFFKHV
+615 SGNILGGNEDFFKHV
-630 LNFEWFSPTFWKFVL
+630 LNFEWFSPTFWKIVL
-645 MSSFK
+645 TSSFK
-650 IGVIQPLKNLDNE
+650 IGVIQTLENLDNQ
-663 RTLIPFDEKFIMGG
+663 RSIIPFDEKFIMGG

-697 PMGGNA
+697 PTGGNA
-703 LLRSVTEFRA
+703 LLRSVTEFRV

-735 VNMTESFD
+735 VNMTESFAI
-743 VPREGSFTLKRSAGI
+743 PRDGAFSLKRSAGV

-778 DVIIILVKNQVGII
+778 DVIDNTGEKPGWNYTIIFGNV
-792 PSYLVMYFS
+792 F
-801 DN
+801 

>member
-1 MTNRISTVYLI
+1 MTNRISIVYLI

-27 LLGVDVDGN
+27 LLGVYVDGN

-82 KETTD
+82 KETPD

-101 GNVHYKGNKKLKDK
+101 GTVHYKGNKKLKDK
-115 QLQDELDFYLGQRIK
+115 QLQDELEFYLGQRIK
-130 PHVLVESITKL
+130 PHVLIESITKL

-177 QGLTK
+177 QELTK
-182 DILFTIKEN
+182 DILFTIEEN

-206 YSDFRLRRVLKE
+206 YSGFHLRRVLKE

-237 DEDKLALET
+237 NEDKLALET

-256 TILSDTTAVNDEQK
+256 TILSDTTEVNDEKK
-270 RMEIV
+270 RMDII

-313 FNEEEFNAAVYNNMQ
+313 FNEEEFNEAVYNNMQ

-340 VDPQFTPVD
+340 VEPQFTPVD
-349 KDSLDIHFP
+349 EDSLDIHFP
-358 IVENHQINVRNI
+358 IVENHQISVRNI
-370 SIVGNDH
+370 SIAGNDH

-456 GVGIEFANFRGL
+456 GVGVEFANFRGL

-491 QFKSFSISFV
+491 QFKSFSMSFV

-529 PLDLKML
+529 PLDLRMV

-552 FRGYWVMR
+552 FRGYWVLR
-560 TMKKTYEGTAEEL
+560 IMKKTYEGTQEEL
-573 DQYVKGLN
+573 DQYVKGLS
-581 TTLGNSITQVLTRDN
+581 TTLGNSITQVVTRDN

-606 SKFTWESTL
+606 SKFTWESTF
-615 SGNVFGGNEDFFKHV
+615 SGNILGGNEDFFKHI

-645 MSSFK
+645 TSSFK
-650 IGVIQPLKNLDNE
+650 IGVIQPLENLDNQ
-663 RTLIPFDEKFIMGG
+663 RSIIPFDEKFIMGG

-697 PMGGNA
+697 PTGGNA
-703 LLRSVTEFRA
+703 LLRSVTEFRV

-720 IYGLLFAEMGNVWNT
+720 IYGLAFAEMGNVWNT

-743 VPREGSFTLKRSAGI
+743 IPRDGAFSLKRSAGI

-778 DVIIILVKNQVGII
+778 DVIDNTGEKPGWNYTIIFGNV
-792 PSYLVMYFS
+792 F
-801 DN
+801 